1 MQCHLSSIPYPQWAN
16 KWINIRKEFAS
27 LFSLNILLIGIDKM
41 LGKLGLSFD
50 GRRHSGLDDAIN
62 IARIAVELLKV
73 WFFFRR
79 RYRLKE

>member
-1 MQCHLSSIPYPQWAN
+1 
-16 KWINIRKEFAS
+16 
-27 LFSLNILLIGIDKM
+27 M

-73 WFFFRR
+73 CFSASEAIDIDLRNEHLGWLCFIIERW
-79 RYRLKE
+79 YT

>member
-1 MQCHLSSIPYPQWAN
+1 MRY
-16 KWINIRKEFAS
+16 KINLNLF
-27 LFSLNILLIGIDKM
+27 FSLNILLIGIDKM

>member
-1 MQCHLSSIPYPQWAN
+1 MRY
-16 KWINIRKEFAS
+16 KINLNLF
-27 LFSLNILLIGIDKM
+27 FSLNILSGLIGIDKM

-73 WFFFRR
+73 WFFFRK